1 MRRGVGKVVLDVRRG
16 LGPRAAFHYTMPVLA
31 TSDHAIKRD
40 PNMVAAGVRA
50 VVKTQQALKRD
61 PSLATRVG
69 KALFPPAEA
78 ALIADVIARDLPYYT
93 ISEAAV
99 DGLSRFAQ
107 ASGLARRSVS
117 YNQVVALEF
126 RHLWTA

>member
-1 MRRGVGKVVLDVRRG
+1 
-16 LGPRAAFHYTMPVLA
+16 
-31 TSDHAIKRD
+31 
-40 PNMVAAGVRA
+40 MVAAGVRA

-78 ALIADVIARDLPYYT
+78 ALIADVIARDLPYYDPA

-99 DGLSRFAQ
+99 DGLNRFAQ
-107 ASGLARRSVS
+107 ASGLARRSVP